1 MKSLFRS
8 KPMTILLGILIWGWM
23 SLIARSVR
31 WKVEGEGP
39 ARAAWA
45 SHKGIVIAAWHSR
58 IMVLPS
64 GWHRNMKH
72 WPGEIRDGAMLVSLS
87 PDGEAV
93 TRAIAHL
100 GLHPIRGS
108 AGNKKKAKKDKGG
121 IRAIAEAVKLL
132 KSGTA
137 VCITPDGPRGP
148 AEIVSPGAIMIAQR
162 AGVPLLPYALSV
174 KPATRLSTWD
184 RLIIPYP
191 FARGAIV
198 YGEPLLVPRDSDP
211 QEIQAELQKRLDE
224 ATQRADMLA
233 GYAHETKPGSETR

>member
-8 KPMTILLGILIWGWM
+8 KPMTILLGVLIWGWM

-39 ARAAWA
+39 ARAVWA

-93 TRAIAHL
+93 TRAIALL

-108 AGNKKKAKKDKGG
+108 AGNKKKAKKDTGG

>member
-8 KPMTILLGILIWGWM
+8 KPMTILLGVLIWGWM

-39 ARAAWA
+39 ARTAWA

-93 TRAIAHL
+93 TRAIALL

>member
-8 KPMTILLGILIWGWM
+8 KFMTSLLGVLLWGWM
-23 SLIARSVR
+23 SLIARTVR
-31 WKVEGEGP
+31 WKVEGEEAASAEW
-39 ARAAWA
+39 AR
-45 SHKGIVIAAWHSR
+45 HKGIVIAAWHSR

-72 WPGEIRDGAMLVSLS
+72 WPGEIRNGAMLVSLS

-93 TRAIAHL
+93 TRAISHL

-108 AGNKKKAKKDKGG
+108 AGNKKKARKDKGG
-121 IRAIAEAVKLL
+121 IRAIAEAVRLL

-184 RLIIPYP
+184 RLMIPYP

-198 YGEPLLVPRDSDP
+198 YGEPILVSRESDSK
-211 QEIQAELQKRLDE
+211 EIQAELQKRLDA
-224 ATQRADMLA
+224 ATQKAEMLA
-233 GYAHETKPGSETR
+233 GYDQEAKPESETR